1 MKNNLKL
8 MDEIKIKILF
18 FKIVKKKKKVS
29 WPTGLGARVLT
40 QAMILII
47 IFDLSLAGSFG

>member
-18 FKIVKKKKKVS
+18 FKIVKKKK
-29 WPTGLGARVLT
+29 R
-40 QAMILII
+40 
-47 IFDLSLAGSFG
+47 LAGLLAWVLAS

>member
-8 MDEIKIKILF
+8 MDEIKIKNLF
-18 FKIVKKKKKVS
+18 FKIVKKKKVS
-29 WPTGLGARVLT
+29 WPTGLGARVWT